1 MNKQWTINEQSMQ
14 IRENRWTIDENPWT
28 INENPWTINEQSM
41 NIYKNLWTIYEIV
54 RYRDTPPA
62 DPFHPRRP
70 PPTNI
75 TPNKHTDYL
84 VTISRLSRDYLRGAW
99 WGRGSTLVA
108 FSSSCFQRNPYAR
121 IVIGTKSDNGWLPKI
136 PRMLRILRV
145 SIILG

>member
-1 MNKQWTINEQSMQ
+1 MKINEQWMKINQQSMKINEQSMKIHEQ
-14 IRENRWTIDENPWT
+14 SMNS
-28 INENPWTINEQSM
+28 NEQSM
-41 NIYKNLWTIYEIV
+41 NIYENLWTIYEIV

-75 TPNKHTDYL
+75 TPKQHTDYL

-121 IVIGTKSDNGWLPKI
+121 IANGTKSDNGWLPKI